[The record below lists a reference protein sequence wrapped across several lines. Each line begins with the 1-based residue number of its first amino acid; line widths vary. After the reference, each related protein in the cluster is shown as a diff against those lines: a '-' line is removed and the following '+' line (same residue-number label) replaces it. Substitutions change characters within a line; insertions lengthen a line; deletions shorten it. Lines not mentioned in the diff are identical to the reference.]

1 MNAPA
6 ETNPIRVLLIDD
18 SPIIRLGLRSALEDY
33 ADISIVAE
41 AGSAADG
48 LAAVAKHKPDVVL
61 LDLHLPDK
69 SGLQVCRELL
79 KLRPQTRV
87 LVLTS
92 SSNERNVQEALSA
105 GARGYLLKDNDGAA
119 LANGLRT
126 VAAGQPVL
134 DPSMASQV
142 LNLVKNRGE
151 LSAAGKL
158 SQLSPQERRV
168 VAYLADGLTNKEIG
182 DRLGLTDHFLQAEYC
197 APHPSRGAVRGGQQE
212 RIRLRA
218 LIELEALASN
228 FIRGLCYSRRAVTL
242 GA

>member
-33 ADISIVAE
+33 ADITIVAE

-79 KLRPQTRV
+79 KMRPQTKV

-119 LANGLRT
+119 LASGLRT
-126 VAAGQPVL
+126 VAGGQPVL

-151 LSAAGKL
+151 MSAAGKL

-182 DRLGLTDHFLQAEYC
+182 DRLGLTEKTVKNYLATIFSKLNIARRTQA
-197 APHPSRGAVRGGQQE
+197 A
-212 RIRLRA
+212 A
-218 LIELEALASN
+218 LFVEGSKNSPA
-228 FIRGLCYSRRAVTL
+228 
-242 GA
+242 